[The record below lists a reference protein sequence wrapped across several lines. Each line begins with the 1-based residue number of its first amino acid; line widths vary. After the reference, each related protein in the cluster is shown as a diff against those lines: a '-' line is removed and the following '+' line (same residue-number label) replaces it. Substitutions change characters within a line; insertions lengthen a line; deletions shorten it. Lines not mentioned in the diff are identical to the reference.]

1 MGKRPI
7 VDAVRDGSQAPRHS
21 KRPRIHTSHEQHSPG
36 PSAVAEQVTTTQD
49 LQEAL
54 LFDQSSTSHLRSGKS
69 LLCFRARAV
78 QGLPLQV
85 LACSS
90 DSSTPSSTQQK
101 KTSYL
106 VSGLSYAT
114 ISIRRT
120 ARYAGE
126 KEGQFLHNLT
136 QAWDFAAE
144 TNCEP
149 LLSQVTAALALLFK
163 VFASHNDFPRLWL
176 ALGRDNLAPGYS
188 PSFCS

>member
-36 PSAVAEQVTTTQD
+36 PSAVAEQVTTAQD

-106 VSGLSYAT
+106 VSGLFYAT
-114 ISIRRT
+114 ISIRRQHDTRVKRKANSYTTSPRLGTLQPKPT
-120 ARYAGE
+120 A
-126 KEGQFLHNLT
+126 NL
-136 QAWDFAAE
+136 
-144 TNCEP
+144 
-149 LLSQVTAALALLFK
+149 S
-163 VFASHNDFPRLWL
+163 FPR
-176 ALGRDNLAPGYS
+176 S
-188 PSFCS
+188 PPL